1 MICDTLPGT
10 ATGTAAP
17 IVVGGTGRLSLEELM
32 AVARDYAEVGLSEAA
47 RERMRRSRA
56 LLLDKLAQGEAIYG
70 VTTGFGGNAHYQ
82 IPPSKL
88 GDLQTNLLRMLKAGV
103 GRYLPP
109 EVVRASMLLR
119 VNALAFGWSS
129 ARVGAALHLVEFLNR
144 RVTPLVPEYGS
155 VGASGDLIPTCYIAS
170 CLCGEGTVLVD
181 GAAIPAAEALRRMG
195 LAPLTL
201 EAKEGLALLNGTTM
215 MTALAAMALAQV
227 ESAFAVALGAIAMAA
242 EALGSS
248 ADYYDPRIQSVK
260 GHPGQIAVAAF
271 MRKLLEGSALSPA
284 LEEIRARVA
293 RTGALARQ
301 QDSVEAAPE
310 SLQAPYSL
318 RCVPQGLG
326 PMWDSLGAAREV
338 VEREVN
344 SVNDNPLV
352 DPETGD
358 VLHTGNFYG
367 GHIARFLDGM
377 KIDIATLANWLHSIV
392 ALLMDSRFSRGLPNS
407 LSPNPGLHQGFK
419 GLQLCHSSLVT
430 SLRQQSAPSSIHTLP
445 TEQYN
450 QDVVSL
456 GTHAALTA
464 FEMSA
469 KLRDVV
475 AMTLLASAQAA
486 ELRGGAARL
495 APATRAMH
503 AAVRAVSPLVTVDRP
518 LDEEIAS
525 VAALIDRGMIPVPKG
540 LFPLADPSAKRE

>member
-1 MICDTLPGT
+1 MTCETPLATP
-10 ATGTAAP
+10 TGTAVP
-17 IVVGGTGRLSLEELM
+17 IEVGTGLSLDQVI
-32 AVARDYAEVGLSEAA
+32 AVARDYTEVALGEQAQA
-47 RERMRRSRA
+47 RMRRSRA
-56 LLLDKLAQGEAIYG
+56 LLFDKLAQGEAIYG

-109 EVVRASMLLR
+109 EVVRACMLLR
-119 VNALAFGWSS
+119 INALAFGWS
-129 ARVGAALHLVEFLNR
+129 APRVDVALYLVEFLNR

-155 VGASGDLIPTCYIAS
+155 VGASGDLIPTCYIAN
-170 CLCGEGTVLVD
+170 CLCGEGTVLHD
-181 GAAIPAAEALRRMG
+181 GAPIPAAEALRRLG
-195 LAPLTL
+195 LAPLKL

-215 MTALAAMALAQV
+215 MTALAVMALQQV
-227 ESAFAVALGAIAMAA
+227 ESAFAVALGSIAMAA
-242 EALGSS
+242 EAMESS

-260 GHPGQIAVAAF
+260 GHPGQIAVAATL
-271 MRKLLEGSALSPA
+271 RKLLEGSALSPS
-284 LEEIRARVA
+284 LQEIRALVA
-293 RTGALARQ
+293 RTGDLARRR
-301 QDSVEAAPE
+301 DSVEAAPE

-326 PMWDSLGAAREV
+326 PMWDSLRAVREV
-338 VEREVN
+338 VVREVN
-344 SVNDNPLV
+344 SVNDNPLI
-352 DPETGD
+352 DPETGE

-407 LSPNPGLHQGFK
+407 LSPNVGLHQGFK
-419 GLQLCHSSLVT
+419 GLQLCHSSVVT
-430 SLRQQSAPSSIHTLP
+430 SLRQQCAPSSIHTLP

-456 GTHAALTA
+456 GTHSALTA

-486 ELRGGAARL
+486 DLRGGAHRL
-495 APATRAMH
+495 APATRAIH
-503 AAVRAVSPLVTVDRP
+503 SAVRAVSPFLTVDRP

-525 VAALIDRGMIPVPKG
+525 VAALIDRGLIPVA
-540 LFPLADPSAKRE
+540 LHRN